1 MSGLQ
6 SETLYPGI
14 RFHSVSDGRFK
25 TNLIEVHL
33 ITSLERGSAAANALV
48 PSLLRRGCDRYR
60 DFTAFNRHLNAL
72 YGASVSGTV
81 EKFGDLQVLSLSVL
95 GVDDRFTL
103 AGEKL
108 TEQLS
113 ELLFRMLLHPVT
125 EDGRFP
131 AEAVELEKKA
141 LIDEIRAE
149 INDKRM
155 YALRRTSQ
163 LMCGEEPY
171 GLSEYGTAEEVE
183 QLTAAAV
190 TRAYHELLSTA
201 QIEILFVGSGDA
213 QICSRIAKEQLRVLS
228 RGQSDVRVP
237 VIRVHRPTERQSEH
251 TERMEVSQSKLVLG
265 FSTGIPCTSQGLYA
279 LRLMAAVLGG
289 TPMSKLFLNVREK
302 LSLCYYC
309 AARLDRTKGIVK
321 IDSGVEHDK
330 AEQARAEIFR
340 QIEEMKRGAVT
351 GEELE
356 HARLSLVNSYRTV
369 GDSNASLEA
378 FYLGQILCGTENTP
392 EEEARQLGS
401 VTLEDV
407 VWAANKLQYEIGYL
421 LTGEEDREER
431 DGE

>member
-14 RFHSVSDGRFK
+14 RFHSVSDDRFK

-33 ITSLERGSAAANALV
+33 ITLLERESAAQNALI
-48 PSLLRRGCDRYR
+48 PSLLRKGCDQYR
-60 DFTAFNRHLNAL
+60 DFSRFNRHLNAL

-81 EKFGDLQVLSLSVL
+81 EKFGDLQVLSLSIL
-95 GVDDRFTL
+95 SVDDRFTL
-103 AGEKL
+103 GNEAL

-113 ELLFRMLLHPVT
+113 GLLFRMLLHPVT
-125 EDGRFP
+125 EDGTFL
-131 AEAVELEKKA
+131 ESEVELEKKA

-163 LMCGEEPY
+163 LMCEGEPY
-171 GLSEYGTAEEVE
+171 GLSEYGTVEDVE

-228 RGQSDVRVP
+228 RGKNDVRVLETRLHQP
-237 VIRVHRPTERQSEH
+237 VERQRDY
-251 TERMEVSQSKLVLG
+251 TDRMEVSQSKLVMG
-265 FSTGIPCTSQGLYA
+265 FSTGIPCSSQGLYA
-279 LRLMAAVLGG
+279 LRLMAVVLGG

-330 AEQARAEIFR
+330 IQQAKEEILR
-340 QIEEMKRGAVT
+340 QIEEMKQGNIT
-351 GEELE
+351 EEELNN
-356 HARLSLVNSYRTV
+356 AKLSLVNSYRSV
-369 GDSNASLEA
+369 NDSNASIES

-392 EEEARQLGS
+392 EEEARQLCV
-401 VTLEDV
+401 VTREDV
-407 VWAANKLQYEIGYL
+407 IWAANKLQYEICYL
-421 LTGEEDREER
+421 LTGKENQEER